1 MSRITMHVGGAALL
15 LLTGCGLLD
24 TNRPDIID
32 PNDLDN
38 PNGAEAMYN
47 GAVANF
53 NFAKDGDGDVNAGTG
68 TEGQVILSGW
78 FADEFMHSTTPPSQQ
93 EIDQRAISFETN
105 GSIDALYVQ
114 LHKARD
120 GAEKAVVA
128 LQRFSVD
135 STDDFRIPE
144 LWALAGYTYLY
155 FGENFCG
162 GVAYSTRDGSRV
174 VHDTS
179 HTALETLALA
189 VERFDSALT
198 SPVLPI
204 EIQYLAT
211 VGKARAY
218 LALSR
223 DSAVAAGALVAG
235 VPDGFGFVSEHG
247 ASPAVL
253 RNAVFTFSE
262 GSLLSVSDNEGGTGL
277 PFRSDTFRVKTDS
290 VLDDDGNVVPGLD
303 LSTPQFYQRKYQT
316 NADPI
321 PVATG
326 IEARLIEAEAELA
339 NSAYGAM
346 NTILNNLRSGTP
358 LPPLAVP
365 ATQTEAEDQL
375 FSERA
380 FWLFATG
387 HRMGDLRRLVRDYG
401 RLPDAVFPTG
411 TYFKGGA
418 YGTNVA
424 MPIPF
429 AAENNPRF
437 NRSMCNPDT
446 P

>member
-1 MSRITMHVGGAALL
+1 MSKIIMTVGVGAL

-32 PNDLDN
+32 PTDLDN

-47 GAVANF
+47 GAIANF

-93 EIDQRAISFETN
+93 EVDQRAIAFETN
-105 GSIDALYVQ
+105 SSIDALYVQ

-128 LQRFSVD
+128 LQRFSPD
-135 STDDFRIPE
+135 STDDARIPE

-162 GVAYSTRDGSRV
+162 GVAYSTFQGSRV
-174 VHDTS
+174 THDTS
-179 HTALETLALA
+179 RTTLETLTRA
-189 VERFDSALT
+189 VERFDSALA
-198 SPVLPI
+198 SPSLPI
-204 EIQYLAT
+204 EVEYLAS

-218 LALSR
+218 LNLSR
-223 DSAVAAGALVAG
+223 DSADAARTLVAA
-235 VPDGFGFVSEHG
+235 VPDAFVFASEHG

-262 GSLLSVSDNEGGTGL
+262 GNLLSVSDAEGGTGL
-277 PFRSDTFRVKTDS
+277 PFRGDTYRVPTDS
-290 VLDDDGNVVPGLD
+290 VLDDDGNVLPGLD
-303 LSTPQFYQRKYQT
+303 LSTPQFYQRKYLT
-316 NADPI
+316 NADDI

-326 IEARLIEAEAELA
+326 LEARLIEAEAELV
-339 NSAYGAM
+339 NGAYGPM
-346 NTILNNLRSGTP
+346 NTILNNLRLGTP
-358 LPPLAVP
+358 LAPLAVP
-365 ATQTEAEDQL
+365 GTQTEAEDQL
-375 FSERA
+375 FAERA

-411 TYFKGGA
+411 SYFKGGA

-429 AAENNPRF
+429 SAENNPRF
-437 NRSMCNPDT
+437 NRAMCNPDT